1 MNMNQ
6 GKAEEFEKIEKI
18 VTSGYSNIAGVVM
31 LKDGKLLYEKYF
43 NECRADS
50 RIHVFSIT
58 KSIVSILIGIAL
70 DSHGRWRQYHLCQH
84 I

>member
-6 GKAEEFEKIEKI
+6 GKAEEFEKI